1 MGGLAIQYAKIPETK
16 RNSSLRIQ
24 RKKSSQPMK
33 TPADRI
39 LFLQRTIGNQAVQ
52 RLIKS
57 GTLQA
62 RLRIGQPGDIYE
74 EEADRVADAVMRMPE
89 PQVRRQPEEEETQ
102 ELIQTKS
109 FAQQITPFVQE
120 QAEQE
125 EEIFQTKQMRS
136 QMLGITPNLEA
147 YINAIRRGDQLLT
160 VNISA
165 FFEHRVG
172 TPSEGQGGIVEPA
185 ERMRRRLRRIAREAI
200 QVDMG
205 QSITRGREDSYNIN
219 EPVLASV
226 PNHFIPHDGGRYGG
240 RTYCSITGAELHNLQ
255 IVNVPGRFVINNIP
269 WGVRCRVLLP
279 RWVNFSQANE
289 QDRQEWA
296 RFMRC
301 LRIHEQGHVD
311 LAHDFIST
319 LASSERQVSG
329 SNQTQ
334 LQQRLVTLGQGLR
347 QDLQNMHDDYDDETN
362 HGESQGAVLRSP
374 GALPVEGGGVEPA
387 PSMRSRLER
396 P

>member
-1 MGGLAIQYAKIPETK
+1 
-16 RNSSLRIQ
+16 
-24 RKKSSQPMK
+24 
-33 TPADRI
+33 
-39 LFLQRTIGNQAVQ
+39 
-52 RLIKS
+52 
-57 GTLQA
+57 
-62 RLRIGQPGDIYE
+62 
-74 EEADRVADAVMRMPE
+74 MPE
-89 PQVRRQPEEEETQ
+89 PDVQRQVEEEETQ

-109 FAQQITPFVQE
+109 LAQQITPFVQE
-120 QAEQE
+120 QVEQE

-136 QMLGITPNLEA
+136 QTPDITPNLEA
-147 YINAIRRGDQLLT
+147 NINAIRRGDQPLT

-185 ERMRRRLRRIAREAI
+185 ERMRRGLRRIAREAS

-205 QSITRGREDSYNIN
+205 QPITRGREDSYNIN
-219 EPVLASV
+219 EPVLARV
-226 PNHFIPHDGGRYGG
+226 PNHYVPHGRYAG
-240 RTYCSITGAELHNLQ
+240 TTNATLTGAELHNLQ
-255 IVNVPGRFVINNIP
+255 IVNVQGRLVINNIP

-311 LAHDFIST
+311 LAHNFIST

-334 LQQRLVTLGQGLR
+334 LQQQLVTLAQGLR

-362 HGESQGAVLRSP
+362 HGESQGALLRPPGASP
-374 GALPVEGGGVEPA
+374 GEGEPVEPA
-387 PSMRSRLER
+387 PPSMRSRLER